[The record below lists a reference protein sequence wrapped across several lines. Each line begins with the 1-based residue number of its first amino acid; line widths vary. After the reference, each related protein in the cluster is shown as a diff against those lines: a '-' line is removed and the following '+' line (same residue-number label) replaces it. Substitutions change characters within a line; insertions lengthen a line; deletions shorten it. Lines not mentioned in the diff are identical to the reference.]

1 MVVVYFVLCTSMCI
15 HCIIC
20 YMNSG
25 RMSHIANV
33 EIVHFLWRNSHQ
45 VVKNVWRLCEEST
58 IKLMSLGWDCKLS
71 YIITHHRILYC
82 SFINDSLGFQNF
94 KKSGRVSWSSQKR
107 INSYQIP
114 HLINA
119 TESVSSSASASFAVN
134 DRSAREFQNS
144 V

>member
-1 MVVVYFVLCTSMCI
+1 
-15 HCIIC
+15 
-20 YMNSG
+20 MNTG
-25 RMSHIANV
+25 RILTLSNV
-33 EIVHFLWRNSHQ
+33 EIVHSLWRNSHQ

-58 IKLMSLGWDCKLS
+58 IKLMSPGWDCKLS
-71 YIITHHRILYC
+71 YIITHHRLLYC

-119 TESVSSSASASFAVN
+119 TESVSISAPPSFAVKN
-134 DRSAREFQNS
+134 RLAREFQNL
-144 V
+144 VKVIGAIDALL